1 MVNSPCT
8 TWSEFVGHAETE
20 DPRRHDLGD
29 VPVVRSRHVGLDP
42 RRIGVE
48 GVQRISVDLHVFRP
62 ELEDLRQPEID
73 ERAQR
78 TLLRTERLEAQRGW
92 SMATVKTMLGRLAA
106 KGVVSHREDG
116 RRFLYSPAI
125 EREAYVGSE
134 SRRFVERLFGGRLSP
149 LVARLAEEDGL
160 DAKDIAE
167 IEALLRELKS

>member
-1 MVNSPCT
+1 MT
-8 TWSEFVGHAETE
+8 T
-20 DPRRHDLGD
+20 DK
-29 VPVVRSRHVGLDP
+29 
-42 RRIGVE
+42 
-48 GVQRISVDLHVFRP
+48 RISDAELDLMEVLWATSEP
-62 ELEDLRQPEID
+62 LTSAEVG
-73 ERAQR
+73 
-78 TLLRTERLEAQRGW
+78 ERLEAQRGW

-106 KGVVSHREDG
+106 KGAITHREDG